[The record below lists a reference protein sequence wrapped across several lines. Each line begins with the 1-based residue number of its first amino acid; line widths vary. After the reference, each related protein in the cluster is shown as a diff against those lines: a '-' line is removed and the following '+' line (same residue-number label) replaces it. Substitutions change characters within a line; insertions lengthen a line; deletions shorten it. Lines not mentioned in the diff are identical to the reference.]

1 MVTEN
6 DFTSGSASCKSRLR
20 FLKKDFSLI
29 HFEYSVLVLMIS
41 LIMWKPPDI
50 IPSICSLFNK
60 CNLIKILSVY
70 INMVKY
76 RKSKSIISYRILVT
90 KRSEGESACL
100 PNSPRLT
107 YRPATNAQKLRVKT
121 RTPSLIC
128 EKCLKTK
135 I

>member
-76 RKSKSIISYRILVT
+76 RKSKSIISYRILVA
-90 KRSEGESACL
+90 KRSEGESAC
-100 PNSPRLT
+100 PRHST
-107 YRPATNAQKLRVKT
+107 AYVPTCDQCAKVAHKNAH
-121 RTPSLIC
+121 LI
-128 EKCLKTK
+128 LFL
-135 I
+135 

>member
-41 LIMWKPPDI
+41 LIMWKSPDI

-76 RKSKSIISYRILVT
+76 RKSKSIISYRILVA
-90 KRSEGESACL
+90 KRSEGESAF
-100 PNSPRLT
+100 PDIPRLM
-107 YRPATNAQKLRVKT
+107 YRPATNAQKLRTKT
-121 RTPSLIC
+121 RT
-128 EKCLKTK
+128 
-135 I
+135 

>member
-76 RKSKSIISYRILVT
+76 RKPKSIISYRILVA
-90 KRSEGESACL
+90 KRSEGESAF
-100 PNSPRLT
+100 PDIPRLT
-107 YRPATNAQKLRVKT
+107 YRPAIDAQKLRAKNAH
-121 RTPSLIC
+121 LIP
-128 EKCLKTK
+128 CL
-135 I
+135 